1 MNASN
6 HVQRF
11 VRSRAVR
18 LGLVVTLIAVAGWA
32 FLPLVASR
40 ISSSAFVNAKLLR
53 VTAPIAGRLT
63 SDLPHKGEF
72 IEKPITITL
81 IDALLPD
88 RRKIIHLDNQHTV
101 VKERADLARKQL
113 AAIAVADAEFA
124 KRTQIFR
131 DGMIVRLG
139 HARDETEAE
148 KTGCLAEA
156 GQRRDVGAQMQQLV
170 KAGTASPMRTAE
182 ALAILGSTSTRCD
195 MADARLQRL
204 QSELAS
210 AKEGVFLGDG
220 ANDAPYSQQQRDR
233 LLLRR
238 QELETTALEGSLQ
251 ASQAAAEAAEERKY
265 FERLSHFDLTLPA
278 NYVVWSVPASPGTT
292 VSEGQTLLD
301 LAACEHRF
309 VDVELPERDFEKTR
323 VGAPAFIRLMGS
335 SEWRQGQVLQI
346 RGSAASA
353 DDRLMAARVQRPDQ
367 NPNSITVE
375 VDLPPEDSQTSRGNF
390 CDIGRLAEVRFQRSG
405 FTFLSGWDGTL
416 KRLVGYFKHKTADDQ
431 AASN

>member
-1 MNASN
+1 M
-6 HVQRF
+6 
-11 VRSRAVR
+11 
-18 LGLVVTLIAVAGWA
+18 
-32 FLPLVASR
+32 
-40 ISSSAFVNAKLLR
+40 
-53 VTAPIAGRLT
+53 TAPIAGRLT

-72 IEKPITITL
+72 IEKPITVTL

-88 RRKIIHLDNQHTV
+88 RRKIVHFDNQYTV
-101 VKERADLARKQL
+101 AKERADLARKQL

-139 HARDETEAE
+139 HARNETEAE

-233 LLLRR
+233 LSLRR
-238 QELETTALEGSLQ
+238 QELETMVLEESLQ

-265 FERLSHFDLTLPA
+265 FDRLSHFDLTLPA

-323 VGAPAFIRLMGS
+323 VVLTEAPPAWCGAA
-335 SEWRQGQVLQI
+335 E
-346 RGSAASA
+346 ASRA
-353 DDRLMAARVQRPDQ
+353 TVRKYNTAR
-367 NPNSITVE
+367 T
-375 VDLPPEDSQTSRGNF
+375 
-390 CDIGRLAEVRFQRSG
+390 
-405 FTFLSGWDGTL
+405 
-416 KRLVGYFKHKTADDQ
+416 RLVGIGLRKPARVRLPLSLQTSPG
-431 AASN
+431 AAGRRRWGRRLRSRLSICARRKRQCRR

>member
-1 MNASN
+1 MNASD
-6 HVQRF
+6 HLQQF

-72 IEKPITITL
+72 IEKPITVTL
-81 IDALLPD
+81 IEALLPD
-88 RRKIIHLDNQHTV
+88 RRKIIHFDNQYTV
-101 VKERADLARKQL
+101 AKERADLARKQL

-238 QELETTALEGSLQ
+238 QELETTALEESSTGV
-251 ASQAAAEAAEERKY
+251 ASRLRSRRRAQILRTPQPFRSY
-265 FERLSHFDLTLPA
+265 FTRELRGL
-278 NYVVWSVPASPGTT
+278 VCAS
-292 VSEGQTLLD
+292 
-301 LAACEHRF
+301 
-309 VDVELPERDFEKTR
+309 
-323 VGAPAFIRLMGS
+323 
-335 SEWRQGQVLQI
+335 
-346 RGSAASA
+346 
-353 DDRLMAARVQRPDQ
+353 
-367 NPNSITVE
+367 
-375 VDLPPEDSQTSRGNF
+375 
-390 CDIGRLAEVRFQRSG
+390 
-405 FTFLSGWDGTL
+405 
-416 KRLVGYFKHKTADDQ
+416 
-431 AASN
+431 

>member
-1 MNASN
+1 MYASD
-6 HVQRF
+6 HLQRF

-32 FLPLVASR
+32 FLPLVTSR

-53 VTAPIAGRLT
+53 VAAPIAGRLT

-72 IEKPITITL
+72 IGKPITVTL
-81 IDALLPD
+81 IDVLMPD
-88 RRKIIHLDNQHTV
+88 RRRIIHFDSQYTV
-101 VKERADLARKQL
+101 AKGRADLARKQL

-124 KRTQIFR
+124 KRMQIFR
-131 DGMIVRLG
+131 DGMIERLG
-139 HARDETEAE
+139 HARDEAEAE

-156 GQRRDVGAQMQQLV
+156 GQRRDVGSQMQQLV

-182 ALAILGSTSTRCD
+182 ALALLGSTSTRCD
-195 MADARLQRL
+195 MADARLRRL
-204 QSELAS
+204 QSELTS

-233 LLLRR
+233 LLLRQ
-238 QELETTALEGSLQ
+238 QELETTALEESLL

-292 VSEGQTLLD
+292 VSESQILLD
-301 LAACEHRF
+301 LADCEHRF
-309 VDVELPERDFEKTR
+309 VEVELPERDFERIKH
-323 VGAPAFIRLMGS
+323 GAPAFIRLIGS
-335 SEWRQGQVLQI
+335 SEWTQGQILQA
-346 RGSAASA
+346 RGSAASP
-353 DDRLMAARVQRPDQ
+353 DDRLIAARVQRPDQ
-367 NPNSITVE
+367 NLKSITVE
-375 VDLPPEDSQTSRGNF
+375 VDLPSDDSQTSRENF
-390 CDIGRLAEVRFQRSG
+390 CNIGRLAEVRFQRSG
-405 FTFLSGWDGTL
+405 FTFVSGWSGTL
-416 KRLVGYFKHKTADDQ
+416 QKLVGYFKHRAADDQ